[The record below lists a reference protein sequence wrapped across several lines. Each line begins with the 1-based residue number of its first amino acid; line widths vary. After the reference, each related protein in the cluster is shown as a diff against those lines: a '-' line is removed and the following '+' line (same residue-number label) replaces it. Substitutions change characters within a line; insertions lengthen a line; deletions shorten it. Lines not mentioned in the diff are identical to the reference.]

1 MRKFETDVQLVRYE
15 VLKEV
20 SKFALDGILEKKYK
34 SIPKILNPGPKARFR
49 CCVYKERE
57 ITKRRVKLAMGGDK
71 SNPNVV
77 EVIGAACDECPIS
90 RFTVTEACR
99 GCMAHRCSEACP
111 VGAIYHVGQ
120 RAYIN
125 QQKCIEC
132 GKCKAACQYDAVSDV
147 MRPCRRS
154 CPVDA
159 LSIDEDKKAV
169 IDNERCIQC
178 GACVYQCPFGA
189 IMDKSQLVDV
199 INEIK
204 SAQQKRDSHV
214 YAVVAPAIS
223 SQFANI
229 KIGQV
234 IQAIKEIGF
243 HDVIEAALGADLI
256 AYKET
261 HEFAEEVDEKGFI
274 TSSCCPAFVSLIQKK
289 YPELLGNISS
299 SVSPMIAVSRLIK
312 STDKNAKVVFIG
324 PCVAKKMEIKQADL
338 EGSTDYAISFEEL
351 CALFDAKGIDV
362 SKCEEYELNNASLFG
377 RIFARSGGLSEA
389 IKHVKEQYGIKADF
403 KPVICD
409 GITECEKALKMAKV
423 DRLDGNFIEGMVCRG
438 GCIGGPLSLH
448 HGPKDKKEVDKYG
461 QLAIE
466 KGVKDSLRV
475 FDIDKLNLIRNWEK

>member
-1 MRKFETDVQLVRYE
+1 
-15 VLKEV
+15 
-20 SKFALDGILEKKYK
+20 
-34 SIPKILNPGPKARFR
+34 
-49 CCVYKERE
+49 
-57 ITKRRVKLAMGGDK
+57 
-71 SNPNVV
+71 
-77 EVIGAACDECPIS
+77 
-90 RFTVTEACR
+90 
-99 GCMAHRCSEACP
+99 
-111 VGAIYHVGQ
+111 
-120 RAYIN
+120 
-125 QQKCIEC
+125 
-132 GKCKAACQYDAVSDV
+132 
-147 MRPCRRS
+147 
-154 CPVDA
+154 
-159 LSIDEDKKAV
+159 
-169 IDNERCIQC
+169 
-178 GACVYQCPFGA
+178 
-189 IMDKSQLVDV
+189 
-199 INEIK
+199 
-204 SAQQKRDSHV
+204 
-214 YAVVAPAIS
+214 
-223 SQFANI
+223 
-229 KIGQV
+229 
-234 IQAIKEIGF
+234 
-243 HDVIEAALGADLI
+243 
-256 AYKET
+256 
-261 HEFAEEVDEKGFI
+261 
-274 TSSCCPAFVSLIQKK
+274 
-289 YPELLGNISS
+289 ELLGNISS

>member
-15 VLKEV
+15 VLTEV
-20 SKFALDGILEKKYK
+20 SKLAFEGALDKKYK
-34 SIPKILNPGPKARFR
+34 NIPKALNPGPKARFR

-57 ITKRRVKLAMGGDK
+57 ITKKRVKLAMGGDK
-71 SNPNVV
+71 NNPNIV
-77 EVIGAACDECPIS
+77 EVIGAACDECPIN

-147 MRPCRRS
+147 MRPCKRS

-169 IDNERCIQC
+169 IDNKKCIQC

-189 IMDKSQLVDV
+189 IMDKSQIVDV
-199 INEIK
+199 IAEIMA
-204 SAQQKRDSHV
+204 AQNNKDRHV

-223 SQFANI
+223 SQFSFA

-234 IQAIKEIGF
+234 IQAIKSIGF
-243 HDVIEAALGADLI
+243 HDVVEAALGADLV
-256 AYKET
+256 AYSET
-261 HEFAEEVDEKGFI
+261 LEFAEEVGHKGFI

-289 YPELLGNISS
+289 YPELEGNISG

-312 STDKNAKVVFIG
+312 STDPNAKVVFIG
-324 PCVAKKMEIKQADL
+324 PCVAKKVEIQQADVK
-338 EGSTDYAISFEEL
+338 GSTDYAIGFEEL

-362 SKCEEYELNNASLFG
+362 TACEELELNNASMFG
-377 RIFARSGGLSEA
+377 RIFARTGGLSEA
-389 IKHVKEQYGIKADF
+389 IKHVKNQYGIETDF
-403 KPVICD
+403 HPTACD
-409 GITECEKALKMAKV
+409 GIAECEKALKLAKV
-423 DRLDGNFIEGMVCRG
+423 KKLEGNFIEGMVCTG

-461 QLAIE
+461 QLAME
-466 KGVKDSLRV
+466 KGIRDSLRI
-475 FDIDKLNLIRNWEK
+475 FDIEKLDLKRNWGK